1 MVTAF
6 EFSTAGRIVFGPG
19 TVREAGSAARSLG
32 RRAFLVTGAAG
43 RRAGVIREQLAA
55 NGIAIEEAAVA
66 AEPAIGDVAAAVESA
81 RRAGCDLVVA
91 FGGGSVIDAAKAV
104 AALAPNPGE
113 AADYLEVIGMGRPL
127 DLPPLPCLA
136 IPTTAGTGSEVTRN
150 AVLASP
156 AHKLK
161 VSLRGPHLLPKVAI
175 VDPLLTHSLP
185 PALTASTG
193 MDALTQLVE
202 PYVSCRANPITD
214 SLCVEG
220 LRRVGRSLRRAF
232 LDGSDSAAREDM
244 AIASLFGGLA
254 LANAGLGAAHAF
266 TGPIGGSFPA
276 PHGALC
282 GALLAPSM
290 EVNRR
295 AAHRRLAGETERRY
309 AEIARILTG
318 SHAAAPAD
326 GIAWVRGLAEELG
339 VPRLRAYGVGPGD
352 FPALAAKAAGTSS
365 MKGNP
370 FPLASEECVELL
382 ALAV

>member
-19 TVREAGSAARSLG
+19 MVREAGSVARAFG

-43 RRAGVIREQLAA
+43 RRAGVLRELLAA
-55 NGIAIEEAAVA
+55 KGIAIEEFAVA
-66 AEPAIGDVAAAVESA
+66 SEPSVGDAAAAVESA
-81 RRAGCDLVVA
+81 RRAGCELVVG
-91 FGGGSVIDAAKAV
+91 FGGGSAVDLAKAV
-104 AALAPNPGE
+104 AALAPNPG
-113 AADYLEVIGMGRPL
+113 DPVDFLEVIGRGRPL
-127 DLPPLPCLA
+127 AVPPLPCIA
-136 IPTTAGTGSEVTRN
+136 VPTTAGTGSEVTRN

-161 VSLRGPHLLPKVAI
+161 VSLRGPHLLPRVAI
-175 VDPLLTHSLP
+175 VDPLLTHSLS
-185 PALTASTG
+185 PALTAGTG
-193 MDALTQLVE
+193 MDALTQLIE

-214 SLCVEG
+214 SLCAEG
-220 LRRVGRSLRRAF
+220 LRRAGRSLRRAF
-232 LDGSDSAAREDM
+232 IDGSDAAAREDM

-266 TGPIGGSFPA
+266 TGPIGGGFPA

-290 EVNRR
+290 EVNLR

-309 AEIARILTG
+309 AEIARILAG

-326 GIAWVRGLAEELG
+326 GVAWVREMAEELG
-339 VPRLRAYGVGPGD
+339 IPRLKTYGIGPSD
-352 FPALAAKAAGTSS
+352 FPSLAAKAAATSS

-370 FPLASEECVELL
+370 FPLAPEECAELL
-382 ALAV
+382 ALAC